1 MTVDRIRATSN
12 RAQRSDITIL
22 LRQRLIM
29 SRFRAGGRFASL
41 LTALPLAVAAL
52 TAGCTSAEQHMMPT
66 PVLFKDTRIELSH
79 LVPMALRSPQL
90 PVFYATNRKP
100 VSAGLPGHY
109 SASESDAVTLG
120 VADVVL
126 GDPGWD
132 WNQLV
137 ASDLT
142 DRIDNPRPARV
153 HQVREFGFLRGQPEL
168 TDAERAFV
176 AAIDD
181 HLALTRNQ
189 DLTLYVHGYRVTFDE
204 VSVLMASF
212 ARYLGHSA
220 TVSFQWP
227 TNLHFWN
234 YLTDCPRALKYI
246 PHIERLIDLATR
258 TRAVRLNLVAYS
270 CGSPLLAEALVRLRA
285 RYPDAGPD
293 ELQRRFRI
301 GNVIFAAS
309 DLDVKTFA
317 RDGFPSIR
325 PLASQIIIYISRN
338 DEALAFSA
346 FLARTSRVGRPN
358 VKELSQEELDAF
370 AADSTFEVIDVTD
383 VQGAHELHGMKGHG
397 YWFANEWVSSD
408 VAISMRYPVPAQHRC
423 LKPGS
428 AYNVWLLPDDYP
440 DCLVKRL
447 LEIYPILRPPSPP

>member
-1 MTVDRIRATSN
+1 MMN
-12 RAQRSDITIL
+12 
-22 LRQRLIM
+22 
-29 SRFRAGGRFASL
+29 RFRAGGRFHNLLAAVP
-41 LTALPLAVAAL
+41 LTAAAL
-52 TAGCTSAEQHMMPT
+52 VAGCTAADQHMMPT
-66 PVLFKDTRIELSH
+66 PMLYKDPRIELSH
-79 LVPMALRSPQL
+79 LVPLALRSPEL

-100 VSAGLPGHY
+100 VSAGSAGHY
-109 SASESDAVTLG
+109 SATESETVTLG
-120 VADVVL
+120 VADVKL
-126 GDPGWD
+126 GKPGWD

-142 DRIDNPRPARV
+142 DRIDKPRPARV
-153 HQVREFGFLRGQPEL
+153 HQVREFGSLRGDGEL
-168 TDAERAFV
+168 TESERAFV
-176 AAIDD
+176 AAIDE

-220 TVSFQWP
+220 TISFQWP
-227 TNLHFWN
+227 TNLYFWN

-246 PHIERLIDLATR
+246 PHIERLIELATH

-270 CGSPLLAEALVRLRA
+270 CGSPMLAEALVRLRG
-285 RYPDAGPD
+285 RYPDEGQN

-325 PLASQIIIYISRN
+325 QLATQIIVYVSRN

-346 FLARTSRVGRPN
+346 FLARTSRVGRPD
-358 VKELSQEELDAF
+358 VKELTREELDAF

-383 VQGAHELHGMKGHG
+383 VNGAHELHGMKGHG
-397 YWFANEWVSSD
+397 YWFANDWVSSD
-408 VAISMRYPVPAQHRC
+408 VTISMRYPVPAQHRC

-428 AYNVWLLPDDYP
+428 GHNVWLLPDDYQ

-447 LEIYPILRPPSPP
+447 LETYPVLRPASPP